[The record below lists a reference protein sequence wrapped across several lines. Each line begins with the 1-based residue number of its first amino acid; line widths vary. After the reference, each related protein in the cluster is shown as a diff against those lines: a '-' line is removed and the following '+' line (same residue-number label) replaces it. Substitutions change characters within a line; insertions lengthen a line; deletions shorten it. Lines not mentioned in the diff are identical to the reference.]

1 MRIDVI
7 SIFPE
12 MFPGPL
18 GHSIIGRAQERGLL
32 KLVIH
37 NLRDYTTDKHRTVD
51 DAPYGGGAGMV
62 MKPEPIFRAVDF
74 LQCREDSR
82 IILLSPQGE
91 VFNQGKAWELS
102 KEKQLLLICGHYE
115 GVDERVREYL
125 VTDEISVGD
134 YVLTGGEIPAMLL
147 IDAVVRLL
155 PGVLGKYYSLQEE
168 SFTDNLLEYPH
179 YTRPPEW
186 QGMRVPPVLL
196 SGHHEEIRLWRR
208 RESLKRTLKR
218 RPDLLE
224 NKIIPEEDQNLLQ
237 EIRKK

>member
-224 NKIIPEEDQNLLQ
+224 NKILPEEDQNLLQ